1 MTTNQKHQARLL
13 LAVAVL
19 LLLATHPA
27 AAQAAGGG
35 SLVTYVRNILNIL
48 TGQFGQIVATIGVA
62 CAGLAWL
69 GGRMAGGVLI
79 AVLGGVCLI
88 FSAPWIVSQIS
99 GGGGG
104 GGGF

>member
-1 MTTNQKHQARLL
+1 
-13 LAVAVL
+13 
-19 LLLATHPA
+19 
-27 AAQAAGGG
+27 
-35 SLVTYVRNILNIL
+35 
-48 TGQFGQIVATIGVA
+48 
-62 CAGLAWL
+62 
-69 GGRMAGGVLI
+69 MAGGVLI

>member
-1 MTTNQKHQARLL
+1 MGGVTKRMGS
-13 LAVAVL
+13 
-19 LLLATHPA
+19 A
-27 AAQAAGGG
+27 AA
-35 SLVTYVRNILNIL
+35 LV
-48 TGQFGQIVATIGVA
+48 
-62 CAGLAWL
+62 GLAWL

>member
-1 MTTNQKHQARLL
+1 MTVQ
-13 LAVAVL
+13 
-19 LLLATHPA
+19 PA
-27 AAQAAGGG
+27 AAAIGTLRFNIGEIGGPA
-35 SLVTYVRNILNIL
+35 L
-48 TGQFGQIVATIGVA
+48 
-62 CAGLAWL
+62 
-69 GGRMAGGVLI
+69 GGVLI